1 LRLYEYEAKELFNA
15 AGIPTPKSALVESAE
30 QDAGKAAA
38 EIGFPLIAKAQVL
51 VGGRGK
57 VGGILKIENEKELA
71 KKIAELWSKK
81 IHGYEVSK
89 ILLEQLA
96 PHQKELYLGITI
108 DRINYRLVV
117 IVSTEG
123 GMEIEQVAKEKPE
136 AIARLSLDVDE
147 KLYPH
152 MAVNLLKKL
161 SLSGPAI
168 NNLSSI
174 MVKLHQLF
182 ISHEAKMA
190 EINPLALLA
199 DGSAVALDARIN
211 LDDDALFRHK
221 ELARFNLANR
231 HEEGER
237 SPREM
242 FAQEDGIPYLDL
254 EGDIGMFPG
263 GAGFGIMGNDFITYY
278 GGKPANFMDSGG
290 GPTPERIAK
299 MLMLLNDNPR
309 VKAIFGA
316 RFGGVSRCDDFA
328 KGLIIFLSESE
339 LSKPMALRMTGNM
352 WEEGLRLLTSAKEKN
367 PQKFR
372 NIELYGID
380 TPIEEVCKR
389 AVALAKGDKI
399 RS

>member
-1 LRLYEYEAKELFNA
+1 MRLYEYEAKELFQA
-15 AGIPTPKSALVESAE
+15 AGIPTPKSTLVESAE

-57 VGGILKIENEKELA
+57 AGGILKVEKEKELA
-71 KKIAELWSKK
+71 KKIVELWSKK

-108 DRINYRLVV
+108 DRINYRLVI

-123 GMEIEQVAKEKPE
+123 GMEIERVAKEKPE

-147 KLYPH
+147 KLYPY

-182 ISHEAKMA
+182 ISHEAKMV

-221 ELARFNLANR
+221 ELTRFNLANR

-237 SPREM
+237 SPREVS
-242 FAQEDGIPYLDL
+242 AQADGIPYLDL

-328 KGLIIFLSESE
+328 KGLIIFLSENE

-367 PQKFR
+367 PEEFR

-389 AVALAKGDKI
+389 AVALAEGDKI